1 MDARQPAEIIG
12 SKRTSRRTVLTRSAQ
27 LGAAISGVAASGG
40 ITSILASAKAPVFLQ
55 DSAPS
60 GKVKFLVYGEAAAD
74 QPVFDAFQA
83 EHPDIELEVVGI
95 EGTSWAG
102 FADQVTTRIA
112 GGESYDVVQIATEG
126 QRLFAS
132 RGLIEPID
140 DLIERDAEEVDALL
154 ADFHPNL
161 VEWCNTLSS
170 PDGQTYFLPGEFNT
184 MAVWYNTEV
193 FAAAGV
199 AEPTAEWTWDQFL
212 ETATALT
219 KPGEVYGMHVPSA
232 YFVGIM
238 PWLLTNGASPLNAD
252 WTEGTVNTPEAIEA
266 AAFMRQLIADGIS
279 PEPGGEFDAFAAVA
293 QGQLAMVGG
302 GKWPQPNFTELGI
315 LDKIKIVPHPQKS
328 GPGSP
333 IGWNSYPI
341 MKSTEN
347 REAAWALSKFYAGPT
362 AAEYVQFQVPAQR
375 SVAESEA
382 YLSAAP
388 EGIEVLYA
396 ALDYATPVPGPDQ
409 GSIIQQ
415 DIEDTF
421 AQILIG
427 NLEPEAGLNDLNAKI
442 QSNLG

>member
-1 MDARQPAEIIG
+1 MDARQSATRTG
-12 SKRTSRRTVLTRSAQ
+12 SSRTSRRTMLKRSGQ
-27 LGAAISGVAASGG
+27 LGAAITGIAASGG
-40 ITSILASAKAPVFLQ
+40 IGSIVASAQAPALLQ
-55 DSAPS
+55 GSAPS
-60 GKVKFLVYGEAAAD
+60 GKVRFLVYGEAAD
-74 QPVFDAFQA
+74 GQPVFDAFRA
-83 EHPDIELEVVGI
+83 LYPAVELEVVGI
-95 EGTSWAG
+95 EAGSWAA
-102 FADQVTTRIA
+102 FADAVTTRIA
-112 GGESYDVVQIATEG
+112 GGEKFDVVQIATEG

-140 DLIERDAEEVDALL
+140 DLLERDAEEVNTLL
-154 ADFHPNL
+154 ADFHPKL

-184 MAVWYNTEV
+184 MGVWYNTEMM
-193 FAAAGV
+193 AAAGV
-199 AEPTAEWTWDQFL
+199 AEPTNEWTWDQFY
-212 ETATALT
+212 ETAKALT
-219 KPGEVYGMHVPSA
+219 KPGEVFGMHVPSA
-232 YFVGIM
+232 YFVSVM

-252 WTEGTVNTPEAIEA
+252 WTEATVNTPQAIEA
-266 AAFMRQLIADGIS
+266 ATFMRQLVAEKIS
-279 PEPGGEFDAFAAVA
+279 PEPGGEFDAFAAMA

-302 GKWPQPNFTELGI
+302 GKWPQPNFAELKI
-315 LDKIKIVPHPQKS
+315 LDKVNIVAHPQKA

-341 MKSTEN
+341 MKATEN
-347 REAAWALSKFYAGPT
+347 REAAWALSKFYASPK
-362 AAEYVQFQVPAQR
+362 AAEFIQYQVPAQR

-396 ALDYATPVPGPDQ
+396 ALDYAVPVPGPDQ

-427 NLEPEAGLNDLNAKI
+427 NLEPEAALNDLNSKI
-442 QSNLG
+442 QSNL

>member
-1 MDARQPAEIIG
+1 MDARQSAEHI
-12 SKRTSRRTVLTRSAQ
+12 RTHRVSRRSVAKRSAQ
-27 LGAAISGVAASGG
+27 LGAAITGVAASGG
-40 ITSILASAKAPVFLQ
+40 IASIVASAKAPVYLQ

-60 GKVKFLVYGEAAAD
+60 GPVRFLVYGEAAD
-74 QPVFDAFQA
+74 NQPVFDSFNAQY
-83 EHPDIELEVVGI
+83 PDIQLEVVGI
-95 EGTSWAG
+95 EGASWAA
-102 FADQVTTRIA
+102 FADAVTTRIA
-112 GGESYDVVQIATEG
+112 GGEQFDVVQIATEG

-140 DLIERDAEEVDALL
+140 DLLERDAEEVDALL
-154 ADFHPNL
+154 ADFHPKL

-184 MAVWYNTEV
+184 MAVWYNTEI

-199 AEPTAEWTWDQFL
+199 AEPTNEWTWDQFL
-212 ETATALT
+212 ETATGLT
-219 KPGEVYGMHVPSA
+219 KPGEVFGMHVPSA
-232 YFVGIM
+232 YFVGVM

-252 WTEGTVNTPEAIEA
+252 WTEATVNTPEAIEA
-266 AAFMRQLIADGIS
+266 ATFMRQLVADGIS
-279 PEPGGEFDAFAAVA
+279 PEPGGEFDAFTAMA

-302 GKWPQPNFTELGI
+302 GKWPQPNLRELEV
-315 LDKIKIVPHPQKS
+315 LDRIKIVAHPQMA

-341 MKSTEN
+341 LRSTEN
-347 REAAWALSKFYAGPT
+347 REAAWALSKFYASPQ
-362 AAEYVQFQVPAQR
+362 AAEFLEFQVPAQR

-382 YLSAAP
+382 YLAAAP
-388 EGIEVLYA
+388 EGVEVLYA

-421 AQILIG
+421 AQILVG
-427 NLEPEAGLNDLNAKI
+427 NLEPEAALNDLNLKI
-442 QSNLG
+442 QSNL

>member
-1 MDARQPAEIIG
+1 MDDRQPAEHVG
-12 SKRTSRRTVLTRSAQ
+12 ARRTNRRRVLTRAAQ
-27 LGAAISGVAASGG
+27 VGAAISGVAASGG
-40 ITSILASAKAPVFLQ
+40 LSSILASAKAPLFLQ
-55 DSAPS
+55 DTAPS
-60 GKVKFLVYGEAAAD
+60 GRVRFLVYGEAVGGQA
-74 QPVFDAFQA
+74 VFDAFKAQY
-83 EHPDIELEVVGI
+83 PGIELEVVGI
-95 EGTSWAG
+95 EGATWAG

-112 GGESYDVVQIATEG
+112 GGDSYDVVQIATEG

-140 DLIERDAEEVDALL
+140 DLIERDAEEVSALL
-154 ADFHPNL
+154 ADFHPKL

-184 MAVWYNTEV
+184 MAIWYNAEML
-193 FAAAGV
+193 AAAGV
-199 AEPTAEWTWDQFL
+199 AEPTNDWTWDQFL
-212 ETATALT
+212 ETARALT
-219 KPGEVYGMHVPSA
+219 KPGEVFGMHVSSS
-232 YFVGIM
+232 YFGGVM

-252 WTEGTVNTPEAIEA
+252 WTEATVNTRGAIEA
-266 AAFMRQLIADGIS
+266 ATFMRQMVAEKIS
-279 PEPGGEFDAFAAVA
+279 PEPGGEFDAFATMA
-293 QGQLAMVGG
+293 QGQLAMIGG
-302 GKWPQPNFTELGI
+302 GKWPQPLLAEVNTLE
-315 LDKIKIVPHPQKS
+315 KVKVVAYPQKA

-341 MKSTEN
+341 MKSTQN
-347 REAAWALSKFYAGPT
+347 REAAWALSKFYASPKS
-362 AAEYVQFQVPAQR
+362 AEFIQYQVPAQR

-421 AQILIG
+421 AQILVG
-427 NLEPEAGLNDLNAKI
+427 NLEPEAGLNDLNNKI
-442 QSNLG
+442 QSNL